1 MIEQPH
7 LDAYSI
13 PARVCLGIALFG
25 GTLLIAVML
34 ATALVM

>member
-7 LDAYSI
+7 LDSYSV
-13 PARVCLGIALFG
+13 PARVCLGIAVFG

-34 ATALVM
+34 ATGFVM